1 MRTARGRPV
10 ISDRSC
16 AGWPGGDWRGCAANS
31 AAARSSESF
40 VRFYEIARL
49 RHAVGTRFNA
59 SWDSLV
65 TLQNWVEH
73 GRAPRHQVVTNT
85 ARLPGPTR

>member
-1 MRTARGRPV
+1 
-10 ISDRSC
+10 
-16 AGWPGGDWRGCAANS
+16 
-31 AAARSSESF
+31 

-49 RHAVGTRFNA
+49 RHAVGTGFNA

-65 TLQNWVEH
+65 ALQNWVEH